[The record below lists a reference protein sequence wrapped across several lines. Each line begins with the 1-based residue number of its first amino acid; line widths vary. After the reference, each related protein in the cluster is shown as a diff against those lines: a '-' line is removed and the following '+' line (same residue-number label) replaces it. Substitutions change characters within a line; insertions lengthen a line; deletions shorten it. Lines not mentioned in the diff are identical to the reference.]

1 MYYAKWNK
9 SDRERQTRYDL
20 ICVFVVQSCLTF
32 SDPMDLSRW
41 GSSVHG
47 YSPGKSTGVGCQF
60 LLQGIFLTQE
70 SNPGLPHFRQTLYC
84 LSHQGSP
91 LSMLLIIIKT
101 SPGSLM
107 NVFSTSKAWTFIL
120 THILSGEVSA
130 LGSILWE
137 GPERSLI
144 TVVNLTLKH

>member
-1 MYYAKWNK
+1 
-9 SDRERQTRYDL
+9 
-20 ICVFVVQSCLTF
+20 
-32 SDPMDLSRW
+32 
-41 GSSVHG
+41 
-47 YSPGKSTGVGCQF
+47 
-60 LLQGIFLTQE
+60 
-70 SNPGLPHFRQTLYC
+70 
-84 LSHQGSP
+84 
-91 LSMLLIIIKT
+91 MLLIIIKI

-107 NVFSTSKAWTFIL
+107 NVFSMSKAWTFLL